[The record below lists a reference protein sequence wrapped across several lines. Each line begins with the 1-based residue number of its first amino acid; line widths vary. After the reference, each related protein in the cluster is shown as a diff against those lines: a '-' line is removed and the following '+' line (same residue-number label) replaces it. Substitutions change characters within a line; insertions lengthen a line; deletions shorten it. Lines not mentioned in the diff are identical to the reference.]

1 MVITDMNEYQRQY
14 RLKNIEELREK
25 DRERKRKQRLNYM
38 LKGEK
43 KPQSWSS
50 ELHKEYN
57 KQKRFINIEETR
69 EKERNNKRELRLR
82 EKTNP
87 LYKLNPY
94 IFLIESYK

>member
-1 MVITDMNEYQRQY
+1 MKEYQRQY
-14 RLKNIEELREK
+14 RLKHIEEIREK
-25 DRERKRKQRLNYM
+25 DRERKRKERLNYM

-43 KPQSWSS
+43 QPQCSA
-50 ELHKEYN
+50 ELKKEYN
-57 KQKRFINIEETR
+57 KQNRLKDIEKSR
-69 EKERNNKRELRLR
+69 EYDRQKKKEYRIK